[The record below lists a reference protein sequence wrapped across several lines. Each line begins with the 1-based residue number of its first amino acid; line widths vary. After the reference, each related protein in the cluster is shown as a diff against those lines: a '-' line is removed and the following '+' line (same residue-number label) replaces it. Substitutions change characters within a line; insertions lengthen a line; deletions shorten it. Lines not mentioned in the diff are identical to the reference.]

1 MNKFF
6 FGVVSVMDE
15 ILQWVFLF
23 RYEDIKFAVIY
34 ELNKAQNLLSE
45 IQKLSVLNARVTVFS
60 KSFF

>member
-1 MNKFF
+1 
-6 FGVVSVMDE
+6 MDE
-15 ILQWVFLF
+15 ISQFFYLDMKTL
-23 RYEDIKFAVIY
+23 KFAVIY